1 MESSQAERLRIG
13 ELSRRV
19 GLSPELLRAW
29 EQRYGLLRP
38 ARSAG
43 GLRLYS
49 QADEQRLRAMQAE
62 LDRGL
67 SAAEAARVVL
77 ARPLEPAPDP
87 TRPPL
92 DGEARAFAQA
102 LNGMDLPRAHAA
114 LDRLLS
120 TFLLETV
127 IAQVLLP
134 YLRELGERWGRG
146 QATIA
151 QEHLASNLVRGRLL
165 ALARGWERGDGR
177 AVLLACAPGELHDL
191 PLIMFGL
198 AMRNRGWRVAFLG
211 GDTPV
216 ASLVEACERLDP
228 ALVVVSC
235 TVRSHLRSAARGLS
249 RIARDRA
256 VAVAG
261 GGASERLA
269 EEIGCWFL
277 AGDPVGAAGTA
288 GDLAGPWGPRGRSA
302 GAVRSCKS

>member
-1 MESSQAERLRIG
+1 MESAQAERLRIG
-13 ELSRRV
+13 ELSRRA

-29 EQRYGLLRP
+29 EQRYGLLKPSRT
-38 ARSAG
+38 AG

-62 LDRGL
+62 LERGL
-67 SAAEAARVVL
+67 SAAEAARVAL
-77 ARPLEPAPDP
+77 AAPLEPAPDL

-92 DGEARAFAQA
+92 DGEAAAFAEA
-102 LNGMDLPRAHAA
+102 LDGMDLGRAHRA

-120 TFLLETV
+120 AFLLETV
-127 IAQVLLP
+127 IAEVLLP
-134 YLRELGERWGRG
+134 YLRELGERWSRG
-146 QATIA
+146 QATVA

-177 AVLLACAPGELHDL
+177 AVLLACPPGELHDL

-198 AMRNRGWRVAFLG
+198 AIRNRGWRVAFLG

-216 ASLVEACERLDP
+216 ESLTETSERLDP
-228 ALVVVSC
+228 ALVVVSS

-249 RIARDRA
+249 RLARARP

-269 EEIGCWFL
+269 EEIGCSFL
-277 AGDPVGAAGTA
+277 PGDPVGAAEAA
-288 GDLAGPWGPRGRSA
+288 GDLAAPSGTRRSGRGRSA
-302 GAVRSCKS
+302 